1 MSGWIITI
9 DGKRPQ
15 NWDIAKDHAV
25 WATTKRFPV
34 ASGDDVFFWMT
45 GGGGLIAHAIAS
57 EDARPVSDVEGVP
70 WPDHAQQ
77 NYVSRFDLVQI
88 SEPHSAPRQT
98 WTELQGLGEFKGM
111 ANALV
116 IRVPD
121 EQGIERLRDLLLVS
135 ASSSIPAAVTNQV
148 EAERQALNS
157 DVDARE
163 FMQRSVAVRRGQLR
177 FRAELLKLYNSRC
190 CISGCDAEP
199 ALEAAHITPYKGDH
213 TNTPQNGLL
222 LRADL
227 HTLFDLFELTVD
239 ASSHRIQLSN
249 ALKNSQYR
257 EFDQVRINPPTKRT
271 AAPAPGALRSHN
283 ADFNRAHGSTR

>member
-15 NWDIAKDHAV
+15 NWDIAKDHTV
-25 WATTKRFPV
+25 WATKKNFPI
-34 ASGDDVFFWMT
+34 ASGDDLFFWMT

-57 EDARPVSDVEGVP
+57 EGARPVSDTEGVP

-77 NYVSRFDLVQI
+77 NYVSRFDLVRI
-88 SEPHSAPRQT
+88 SEPLTAPRHS
-98 WTELQGLGEFKGM
+98 WSELQAVADFTGM
-111 ANALV
+111 ANGGV
-116 IRVPD
+116 VRVPD
-121 EQGIERLRDLLLVS
+121 EQGIDRLRHLLLGS
-135 ASSSIPAAVTNQV
+135 AISQIPAALANQV
-148 EAERQALNS
+148 EAERQRLAS
-157 DVDARE
+157 DVDARR
-163 FMQRSVAVRRGQLR
+163 FIQRSVVARRGQPR
-177 FRAELLKLYNSRC
+177 FRAELIRLYNGRC

-213 TNTPQNGLL
+213 TNTPSNGLL

-239 ASSHRIQLSN
+239 ASSHRVQLST

-257 EFDQVRINPPTKRT
+257 EFDQIQISRPKRPA
-271 AAPAPGALRSHN
+271 AAPTPEALRSHN
-283 ADFNRAHGSTR
+283 AEFGRAHNPG